1 VFLFDPAPCAIRD
14 NQGASSMRHSLSRK
28 IRRTI
33 RQPVVIDRPSRR
45 TVDGMVKAAS
55 IIACA
60 DGRLDAA
67 ERRSLIALL
76 RRHGAL
82 AEFGRR
88 PLLDA
93 FDQAVA
99 RPEHADL
106 AALCV
111 VADGLRPLAN
121 TPAAQLI
128 AMTAVDIAMADGVT
142 WPQEMAMLQVI
153 RDRLGLAARR
163 ETGYA

>member
-1 VFLFDPAPCAIRD
+1 
-14 NQGASSMRHSLSRK
+14 MRYKQPPRHTRSP
-28 IRRTI
+28 RRLAA
-33 RQPVVIDRPSRR
+33 QPVVIRRPGRR
-45 TVDGMVKAAS
+45 TVDGMIEAAC
-55 IIACA
+55 IVACA

-67 ERRSLIALL
+67 ERRRLLTIL

-82 AEFGRR
+82 AEFGRK

-99 RPEHADL
+99 RQEHADL
-106 AALCV
+106 AELCV
-111 VADGLRPLAN
+111 MADGLRPLAA
-121 TPAAQLI
+121 TSGARLV
-128 AMTAVDIAMADGVT
+128 AMAAVDIAMADGVT

-153 RDRLGLAARR
+153 RDRLGLGARR